1 MPSIQS
7 TEYLIQTVYNGSGS
21 TINRGSIVS
30 FIGGDGSY
38 PIVEKAVS
46 NNIHDSDVIGL
57 AIDDIL
63 NGEYGSIVVNGILD
77 GINTLN
83 FEVGDKLYLSP
94 TIDGAIINSPP
105 TAPNHAIFIG
115 FCIKKDAIDGAI
127 YVSLNTGTHLDLLHD
142 VNINLPS
149 SGDVL
154 FFNENNI
161 WVNKKLDVYN
171 ISGAVNSG
179 DYKNIVFQTGNQN
192 ISGIKT
198 FFHRPILSGSQIQSN
213 QSGLAM
219 LGEVVTIN
227 GSQTITGPKTFSA
240 NVGFSDSTIDYTTS
254 EVIFTETDFIL
265 DNYSSSGL
273 ASNLREF
280 FVDINTN
287 QIINGRK
294 TFKSGIKL
302 ISQNSSALD
311 VSGSAIFTERPTVNG
326 TGVLLSGDIDTSN
339 YAENS
344 DIFNSAV
351 EWTVNH
357 TLADGTR
364 YLAGDL
370 VYSSGKVYKANYD
383 NESLPVTD
391 ALYWTDLGPGY
402 RLNIDGRDI
411 PNIPQV
417 DVSNLYPNDNPSGFI
432 TGVENVV
439 YTTGD
444 QAISG
449 KKTFLEGLEAGTGNI
464 STLYVIPGSIG
475 INNESPQGALD
486 VSGSALFSERPTVNG
501 TGVVLSGEIDT
512 TNFYTNDNP
521 SGYIRSTQTGAFY
534 AASNPSGF
542 ITGVENVVYTTGDQA
557 ISGKK
562 TFLEGLEAGTGN
574 ISTLYVIPGSI
585 GINNESPQGALDV
598 SGSAL
603 FSERPTVNGTGVV
616 LSGEIDTTNFYT
628 NDNPSGYIRSTQT
641 GAFYAASNPSGFIT
655 GVDTSNFYTNDNPS
669 GFITGVENVV
679 YTTGDQSVSGI
690 KTFVD
695 GINVGNP
702 SNPTTN
708 TLYVRSGEVGIN
720 NDDPQGALDVSG
732 FALFSERPTV
742 NGTGVLLQGEI
753 QSNTIISGVVYSAQV
768 NVKNNN
774 GSTIYKGQPVYIAG
788 AQGGNILV
796 KLASNSSEQSS
807 SKTLGLIVQDSLAN
821 NAFGTV
827 ITDGLLENF
836 NASAAN
842 AGDPIW
848 LGYSGSLLYGLA
860 NKPHAPNH
868 MVYLGVVTRAQNN
881 GEVFVKV
888 QNGYEL
894 DELHDLNVTGAVS
907 GQFLFKNNNLW
918 SGKFLGISDISGLQT
933 SLNDKQASGNYYL
946 SSNPSGFITGVDTSS
961 LYPRSN
967 PSGYIASNSTLIPG
981 AASISNIIQIAQT
994 GYDAI
999 VPQENTLYIII

>member
-1 MPSIQS
+1 MINDASIVKIERQSLEISATGIGVPIGGSQGQVLVKSTNNNYDTTWADPSIGVPAGGSIGQFLVKKTNNNYDTNWQDLPLIQS
-7 TEYLIQTVYNGSGS
+7 TEYLLQTVYNGSGS
-21 TINRGSIVS
+21 SINRGSIVS

-417 DVSNLYPNDNPSGFI
+417 DVSNLYPNNNPSGFI

-521 SGYIRSTQTGAFY
+521 SGYIRSTQTGSFY

-603 FSERPTVNGTGVV
+603 FSERPTVNGTGV
-616 LSGEIDTTNFYT
+616 
-628 NDNPSGYIRSTQT
+628 
-641 GAFYAASNPSGFIT
+641 
-655 GVDTSNFYTNDNPS
+655 
-669 GFITGVENVV
+669 
-679 YTTGDQSVSGI
+679 
-690 KTFVD
+690 
-695 GINVGNP
+695 
-702 SNPTTN
+702 
-708 TLYVRSGEVGIN
+708 
-720 NDDPQGALDVSG
+720 
-732 FALFSERPTV
+732 
-742 NGTGVLLQGEI
+742 LLQGEI

-796 KLASNSSEQSS
+796 KLASNASEESS

-836 NASAAN
+836 NASDAN

-933 SLNDKQASGNYYL
+933 SLNDKQESGNYYL

-981 AASISNIIQIAQT
+981 AASISNIIQIAET
-994 GYDAI
+994 GYNAI

>member
-1 MPSIQS
+1 MINDASIVKIERQSLEISATGIGVPIGGSQGQVLVKSTNNNYDTTWADPSIGVPAGGSIGQFLVKKTNNNYDTIWQDLPSIQS

-46 NNIHDSDVIGL
+46 SSIHDSDVIGL

-63 NGEYGSIVVNGILD
+63 NGEYGSIVINGILD

-94 TIDGAIINSPP
+94 IADGAMINYPP
-105 TAPNHAIFIG
+105 TAPDHAIFIG
-115 FCIKKDAIDGAI
+115 FCIKKDAVDGAI
-127 YVSLNTGTHLDLLHD
+127 YVSLNNGTHLDLLHD
-142 VNINLPS
+142 VNIDLPS

-154 FFNENNI
+154 FFNENGI

-311 VSGSAIFTERPTVNG
+311 VSGSAVFTERPNVNG

-339 YAENS
+339 
-344 DIFNSAV
+344 F
-351 EWTVNH
+351 
-357 TLADGTR
+357 
-364 YLAGDL
+364 
-370 VYSSGKVYKANYD
+370 
-383 NESLPVTD
+383 
-391 ALYWTDLGPGY
+391 
-402 RLNIDGRDI
+402 
-411 PNIPQV
+411 
-417 DVSNLYPNDNPSGFI
+417 YPNNNPSGFI
-432 TGVENVV
+432 TGIENAV

-464 STLYVIPGSIG
+464 STLYVKSGSIG
-475 INNESPQGALD
+475 INNES
-486 VSGSALFSERPTVNG
+486 
-501 TGVVLSGEIDT
+501 
-512 TNFYTNDNP
+512 
-521 SGYIRSTQTGAFY
+521 
-534 AASNPSGF
+534 
-542 ITGVENVVYTTGDQA
+542 
-557 ISGKK
+557 
-562 TFLEGLEAGTGN
+562 
-574 ISTLYVIPGSI
+574 
-585 GINNESPQGALDV
+585 
-598 SGSAL
+598 
-603 FSERPTVNGTGVV
+603 
-616 LSGEIDTTNFYT
+616 
-628 NDNPSGYIRSTQT
+628 
-641 GAFYAASNPSGFIT
+641 
-655 GVDTSNFYTNDNPS
+655 
-669 GFITGVENVV
+669 
-679 YTTGDQSVSGI
+679 
-690 KTFVD
+690 
-695 GINVGNP
+695 
-702 SNPTTN
+702 
-708 TLYVRSGEVGIN
+708 
-720 NDDPQGALDVSG
+720 PQGALDVSG

-788 AQGGNILV
+788 AEGGNILV
-796 KLASNSSEQSS
+796 KLASNDSEQSS
-807 SKTLGLIVQDSLAN
+807 SKTLGLIVQDSLDN

-836 NASAAN
+836 DVSIAN

-848 LGYSGSLLYGLA
+848 LGLTGSLLYGLA

-868 MVYLGVVTRAQNN
+868 MIYLGVVTRAQNN

-894 DELHDLNVTGAVS
+894 DELHDLNVTGSQS

-918 SGKFLGISDISGLQT
+918 EGKFLEISNVSGLQN
-933 SLNDKQASGNYYL
+933 SLNEKQVTGNYYL
-946 SSNPSGFITGVDTSS
+946 SSNPSGFIT
-961 LYPRSN
+961 
-967 PSGYIASNSTLIPG
+967 SNSTSIAG
-981 AASISNIIQIAQT
+981 AASISNIIQIAET
-994 GYDAI
+994 GYNAI

>member
-1 MPSIQS
+1 MINDASIVKIERQPTEILPTGGLGVPAGGSQGQVLAKSTNSNYDTAWVDPSIGVPAGGSIGQFLVKKTNTNYDTIWQDLPSIQS
-7 TEYLIQTVYNGSGS
+7 TEYLLQTVYNGSGS

-30 FIGGDGSY
+30 FVGGDGSY

-46 NNIHDSDVIGL
+46 SSIHDSDVIGVAL
-57 AIDDIL
+57 DNIL

-77 GINTLN
+77 GFNTN
-83 FEVGDKLYLSP
+83 DFNVGDKLYLSSV
-94 TIDGAIINSPP
+94 IDGAITNIVP

-115 FCIKKDAIDGAI
+115 FCIKKDAVDGAI
-127 YVSLNTGTHLDLLHD
+127 YINLNTGTHLDLLHD
-142 VNINLPS
+142 VSINLPS

-154 FFNENNI
+154 FFNENNT
-161 WVNKKLDVYN
+161 WVNKKIDVYN
-171 ISGAVNSG
+171 VSGAVGSG
-179 DYKNIVFQTGNQN
+179 DFKNIVFQTGNQN
-192 ISGIKT
+192 ISGVKT

-240 NVGFSDSTIDYTTS
+240 NVAFSNSAIDYSSS
-254 EVIFTETDFIL
+254 EINFYTTDFNL
-265 DNYSSSGL
+265 DTYSSSGL
-273 ASNLREF
+273 ASNLRGF
-280 FVDINTN
+280 FVDIDTN
-287 QIINGRK
+287 QIVNGRK

-302 ISQNSSALD
+302 ISQNSYALD
-311 VSGSAIFTERPTVNG
+311 VSGSALFSERPTVNG
-326 TGVLLSGDIDTSN
+326 TGVLLTGDIDTSNFYPNNNPSGFITGVDLSN

-351 EWTVNH
+351 EWTINH

-370 VYSSGKVYKANYD
+370 VYFNGKVYKANYD
-383 NESLPVTD
+383 NESLPVTNT
-391 ALYWTDLGPGY
+391 LYWTDLGPGY

-417 DVSNLYPNDNPSGFI
+417 DISNLYPNNNPSGFI
-432 TGVENVV
+432 TGIENVV

-464 STLYVIPGSIG
+464 STLYVKSGAVG

-501 TGVVLSGEIDT
+501 TGV
-512 TNFYTNDNP
+512 
-521 SGYIRSTQTGAFY
+521 
-534 AASNPSGF
+534 
-542 ITGVENVVYTTGDQA
+542 
-557 ISGKK
+557 
-562 TFLEGLEAGTGN
+562 
-574 ISTLYVIPGSI
+574 
-585 GINNESPQGALDV
+585 
-598 SGSAL
+598 
-603 FSERPTVNGTGVV
+603 
-616 LSGEIDTTNFYT
+616 
-628 NDNPSGYIRSTQT
+628 
-641 GAFYAASNPSGFIT
+641 
-655 GVDTSNFYTNDNPS
+655 
-669 GFITGVENVV
+669 
-679 YTTGDQSVSGI
+679 
-690 KTFVD
+690 
-695 GINVGNP
+695 
-702 SNPTTN
+702 
-708 TLYVRSGEVGIN
+708 
-720 NDDPQGALDVSG
+720 
-732 FALFSERPTV
+732 
-742 NGTGVLLQGEI
+742 LLQGEV
-753 QSNTIISGVVYSAQV
+753 QNNTIISGVVYSAQV
-768 NVKNNN
+768 NVKNYN

-788 AQGGNILV
+788 AEGGNILV
-796 KLASNSSEQSS
+796 KLASNVSEQSS
-807 SKTLGLIVQDSLAN
+807 SKTLGLVVQDSLDN

-836 NASAAN
+836 DVSVAS

-848 LGYSGSLLYGLA
+848 LGPTGSLLYGLA

-894 DELHDLNVTGAVS
+894 DELHDLNTTTSQS

-918 SGKFLGISDISGLQT
+918 SGKFLEISDISGLQT
-933 SLNDKQASGNYYL
+933 SLNDKQSSGNYYL
-946 SSNPSGFITGVDTSS
+946 SSNPSGFIT
-961 LYPRSN
+961 
-967 PSGYIASNSTLIPG
+967 SNSTSIAG

-999 VPQENTLYIII
+999 VPQANTLYIII

>member
-1 MPSIQS
+1 MINDASIVKIERQSLEISATGIGVPIGGSQGQVLVKSTNNNYDTTWADPSVGVPAGGSIGQFLVKKTNSNYDTNWQDLPSIQS
-7 TEYLIQTVYNGSGS
+7 TEYLLQTVYNGSGS
-21 TINRGSIVS
+21 SINRGSIVS

-449 KKTFLEGLEAGTGNI
+449 KKTFLEGLEAGTTGNI

-562 TFLEGLEAGTGN
+562 TFLEGLEAGTTGN

-603 FSERPTVNGTGVV
+603 FSERP
-616 LSGEIDTTNFYT
+616 S
-628 NDNPSGYIRSTQT
+628 
-641 GAFYAASNPSGFIT
+641 
-655 GVDTSNFYTNDNPS
+655 
-669 GFITGVENVV
+669 
-679 YTTGDQSVSGI
+679 
-690 KTFVD
+690 
-695 GINVGNP
+695 
-702 SNPTTN
+702 
-708 TLYVRSGEVGIN
+708 
-720 NDDPQGALDVSG
+720 
-732 FALFSERPTV
+732 V

-796 KLASNSSEQSS
+796 KLASNASEQSS

-836 NASAAN
+836 NASDAN

-907 GQFLFKNNNLW
+907 GQFLFKNNNVW
-918 SGKFLGISDISGLQT
+918 EGNFLGISSVSGLQN
-933 SLNDKQASGNYYL
+933 SLNEKQVTGNYYL
-946 SSNPSGFITGVDTSS
+946 SSNPSGFITGVDMSS
-961 LYPRSN
+961 LYPRNN
-967 PSGYIASNSTLIPG
+967 PSGF
-981 AASISNIIQIAQT
+981 ISSALTDITRINNIRAISAVE
-994 GYDAI
+994 YDALGS
-999 VPQENTLYIII
+999 PDSNTIYFIL